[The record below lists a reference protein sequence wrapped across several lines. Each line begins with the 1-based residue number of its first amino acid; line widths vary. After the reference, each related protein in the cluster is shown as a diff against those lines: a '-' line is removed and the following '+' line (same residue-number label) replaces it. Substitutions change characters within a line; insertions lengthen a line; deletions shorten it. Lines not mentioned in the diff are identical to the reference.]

1 MIDVYLPFGSLLDG
15 TGRESR
21 LFSERLICEGDKED
35 M

>member
-1 MIDVYLPFGSLLDG
+1 MIDVYLPFGALLDG

-21 LFSERLICEGDKED
+21 LVSERLICEGDKED